1 MAISKK
7 TREAVSRAPC
17 MLDLS
22 DITWDTPILLRVPI
36 LPGFPGT
43 MEYKV
48 CISGLEFN
56 SGAKQFSLTFNIS
69 GLEEKP

>member
-7 TREAVSRAPC
+7 NCEASRAPRTI
-17 MLDLS
+17 DLS

-36 LPGFPGT
+36 LPGFPGI
-43 MEYKV
+43 MEYRV

-56 SGAKQFSLTFNIS
+56 SGAKQFSLTFDVS
-69 GLEEKP
+69 GLEGKQ